1 MKQREYPAWMGK
13 MRSLTAEEID
23 AFLAGPHTARIGT
36 LRPDG
41 RPYVNPVWQHWT
53 GEVLYV
59 IARERSAYVR
69 NLQAN
74 PAVAVSVALDEAPFT
89 RVLVEG
95 KAEVEGPRVLEGRF
109 LEIAEQMAV
118 RYMGERGP
126 EYLEPTAD
134 RPRYLVRIRPEKI
147 TSWEG
152 VEWHP
157 KYLPEEGQD
166 R

>member
-1 MKQREYPAWMGK
+1 MAKREYPAWMGK
-13 MRSLTAEEID
+13 MRSLTGEEIGEL
-23 AFLAGPHTARIGT
+23 LAGPLTARLAT
-36 LRPDG
+36 VKPDG
-41 RPYVNPVWQHWT
+41 RPYISSVWQHWT

-59 IARERSAYVR
+59 IAREKSAYVR
-69 NLQAN
+69 NMLHN

-89 RVLVEG
+89 RVLIEG
-95 KAEVEGPRVLEGRF
+95 RAEVEGPRVLEG
-109 LEIAEQMAV
+109 EILAIGEQMAV

-126 EYLEPTAD
+126 EYLQPTAG
-134 RPRYLVRIRPEKI
+134 RPRYLIRIVPEKI

-166 R
+166 V